1 MIDSSQPIYKLIEFH
16 ALTQP
21 NKLAVICEESALTYA
36 ELNSRANS
44 LARHLIERKIIPGS
58 RVAVYISPSTNILV
72 SILAIHKVGCAYI
85 PLDQNF
91 PPARI
96 RAILNE
102 VKPSCILY
110 AEQIE
115 GIPTEFSDICLNLK
129 VVEAAEYLSENPN
142 VFVGL
147 EDISHIY
154 FTSGT
159 TGIPK
164 GVLSTHQNLIHYIL
178 TAIKRYQFNG
188 EDIFLAAAR
197 FTFSISMFE
206 LMVPLVVGGS
216 VKVLPRD
223 TVLDLGRLSRAVA
236 SATVFHFGPSLLKQL
251 LPYIEK
257 TYLSFDPFDR
267 LTHVSS
273 GGDMVPP
280 EILEKL
286 KRIFRNAEV
295 FVIYG
300 SSEISCMGCT
310 YEVPRNITLNRTL
323 VGKPHHDVMV
333 KILDKNGNMVP
344 VAEPG
349 QIYFSGKGLVKGY
362 LNLPELTLE
371 KFTMI
376 DGERFYAIG
385 DIGRYDL
392 DGNIELLGRE
402 DFQVQIRGMRIEILE
417 VESCLKKISSIL
429 DCVVVGRALKEDDEK
444 SLIAYLVFRH
454 DEKIVASE
462 IKQIIAEQLP
472 DYMIP
477 AVFVRLDKLPTNFN
491 AKLDRSQLPY
501 PNVENI
507 IFSDEY
513 QIASNDVE
521 KALIDIWE
529 RLFSLNNI
537 GINHNFFELGGD
549 SLLAVNFLIEIEN
562 RFGKFIPIS
571 MLLDAPTIRD
581 IALIILSTEAVGNIG
596 GVVVLKKGNTEP
608 PLFCLY
614 GVMLYKDL
622 ANCLDTKRMVCG
634 VYLEEEVSL
643 IHKGRDSEE
652 FKIFSSVDKIA
663 NRYLASIRAYQA
675 KGPYFLCGES
685 FGGITALEVAR
696 KLEQEGEVVQCL
708 AMFDTNAPGYF
719 NSLARAKRFRI
730 HLHLIKKM
738 GLGYIRL
745 KLIEY
750 LKQLVVKVSLFFG
763 NQSTLE
769 VKDIRDESRNL
780 AVKNYTPA
788 HYQGE
793 VMLFRAK
800 ERTSFDLGLEDLG
813 WGKFIQ
819 KLKVHHISGD
829 HLGILKRGH
838 VEQIADVLRE
848 KMK

>member
-1 MIDSSQPIYKLIEFH
+1 MIDSSLPLYKVIELN
-16 ALTQP
+16 ALMQP
-21 NKLAVICEESALTYA
+21 NKLAVICEEFELSYA
-36 ELNSRANS
+36 NLNSQANS
-44 LARHLIERKIIPGS
+44 LAWNLIDRKIIPGS
-58 RVAVYISPSTNILV
+58 GVAVYISPSTNILV
-72 SILAIHKVGCAYI
+72 SILAIHKIGCIYI
-85 PLDQNF
+85 PVDLNF
-91 PPARI
+91 PPARVK
-96 RAILNE
+96 AILNE
-102 VKPSCILY
+102 VKPCCILY
-110 AEQIE
+110 EKQIE
-115 GIPTEFSDICLNLK
+115 GIPTEFLNICLNFK
-129 VVEAAEYLSENPN
+129 DVKPSEHLSKNPN
-142 VFVGL
+142 VFVGI

-159 TGIPK
+159 TGKPK
-164 GVLSTHQNLIHYIL
+164 GVLSTHQNLTHYVT
-178 TAIKRYQFNG
+178 TAIKRYHFNAK
-188 EDIFLAAAR
+188 DIFLAAAR

-206 LMVPLVVGGS
+206 LMVPLAVGGS
-216 VKVLPRD
+216 VKILPRD
-223 TVLDLGRLSRAVA
+223 SVLDLSRLSRAVA

-251 LPYIEK
+251 LPYIENN
-257 TYLSFDPFDR
+257 YLSFDPFDR

-286 KRIFRNAEV
+286 KKIFRNAEV

-310 YEVPRNITLNRTL
+310 YEVPRDITLTKTL
-323 VGKPHHDVMV
+323 VGKPHHNVMV

-349 QIYFSGKGLVKGY
+349 QIYFAGKGLVKGY

-371 KFTMI
+371 KFTII

-417 VESCLKKISSIL
+417 VEACIKKISSIS
-429 DCVVVGRALKEDDEK
+429 DCVVVGRALKESDEK
-444 SLIAYLVFRH
+444 SLIAYLVFRP

-462 IKQIIAEQLP
+462 IKQITAEQLP

-521 KALIDIWE
+521 KTLIEIWE
-529 RLFSLNNI
+529 QLFNINNI

-571 MLLDAPTIRD
+571 MMFDAPTIRD
-581 IALIILSTEAVGNIG
+581 IALLILSTETVGHVG
-596 GVVVLKKGNTEP
+596 DVVVLKKGNTEP

-614 GVMLYKDL
+614 GLMLYKDL
-622 ANCLDTKRMVCG
+622 ANCLGTKRMVCG

-663 NRYLASIRAYQA
+663 NRYLASIRAYQP

-719 NSLARAKRFRI
+719 NSLTRARRFRE
-730 HLHLIKKM
+730 HLHLIRKM
-738 GLGYIRL
+738 GLSYIRL
-745 KLIEY
+745 KSTEY

-763 NQSTLE
+763 NQSKLV
-769 VKDIRDESRNL
+769 VKDIRDESRTL

-800 ERTSFDLGLEDLG
+800 ERTSFDSCLEDLG

-819 KLKVHHISGD
+819 KLVVHHISGD

-838 VEQIADVLRE
+838 VEQIADVLQE